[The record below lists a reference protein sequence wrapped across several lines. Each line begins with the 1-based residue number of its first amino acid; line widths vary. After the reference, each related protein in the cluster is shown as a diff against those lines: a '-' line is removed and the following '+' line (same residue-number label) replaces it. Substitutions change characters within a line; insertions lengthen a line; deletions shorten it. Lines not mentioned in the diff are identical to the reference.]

1 MADPFKLPEQK
12 EPANFDKSGFEKSNY
27 DKANV
32 EKGSVDKGSLELKTQ
47 EFMPTILIGL
57 GGTGKE
63 VMLRIRRQFVEK
75 YGSLDDFP
83 ITSYL
88 YIDTDNAPAEE
99 SGIARE
105 RDYLINE
112 IDFKPSEKIFNPVN
126 PSDYIHRI
134 NDVPH
139 IKEWL
144 NTTGEIG
151 KLGTM
156 NTGAG
161 QIRPAARLAFY
172 HNYDEIVYKLAS
184 AKSTITDSR
193 SINVVKDRHNIKS
206 VNTEKINVYVITSI
220 SGGTGSGMYI
230 DMGFLI
236 RHLFRNQAVSSCYIV
251 LPKIY
256 QGYGKERVF
265 ANGYAALMELEHYN
279 LKNPFNV
286 AWKKNEN
293 HKFQPGVYDDVY
305 LIDGENSKNL
315 SLSEQSNRDIYKM
328 IADTIFQDFSNSD
341 FANYKRGVRVNLVQY
356 KQRLYPDD
364 NTVSENTFSRKYST
378 LGQSTISIPVDRII
392 LSCAYK
398 LCEDIINYYLTF
410 AEGSQSSI
418 DAYLREEMLPEL
430 GILESSS
437 KHQLLNTLYS
447 MGEKSSI
454 QSQIKTFLNNMK
466 NELVS
471 GRRGDKWSA
480 HINSEKQK
488 FDTNFKDDNDITRK
502 GLFYSQIY
510 ANRTNIINKIIGDR
524 DRNIVGSLE
533 RKINSLIN
541 DSTRGV
547 FYAISLLRRL
557 QFILTNGNFD
567 YIPAFEK
574 EIKDLQILVSR
585 LEAEVKSRMQD
596 LREDES
602 RSKLNVMRK
611 AAMEGTLEKLLKVL
625 DEYYNALI
633 KLHSRY
639 YAKEIC
645 QRMLALVE
653 RGSKTDDGKIL
664 FTGLISDINKLTG
677 NLGILKENFK
687 RKYEYFIQKQ
697 DTSFN
702 LNIYEPDDVRNE
714 YYLKYIGSGQGATDR
729 IKVLAF
735 ELLKELNASDVT
747 DIVNILKDS
756 DAKIVEE
763 NMLRFARKQFEGI
776 REDYNIT
783 EIIFERDILRS
794 ESKIRGMLNQAF
806 PWLRINEV
814 PGRFKL
820 DNSAKKFY
828 IGVRTNTP
836 SFVKFKN
843 LITSIAGSSIEF
855 KDSAD
860 NSSLTFYTEWAG
872 FPLFYSYT
880 ISEEMKN
887 YYKNLVKNSN
897 IDMHNN
903 KNYFVYGDII
913 PLTNEERKRYDES
926 YKAFILG
933 LIFGLFEIDFEVN
946 PATGE
951 RKAFFKYTL
960 QEGITVSRTEQLGIE
975 TRLINRLFEEEGPES
990 LRYKILKEADSLKK
1004 KFIDRELFA
1013 EVLLIFE
1020 YYYENVY
1027 KLEEVEI
1034 AGQAKKKTET
1044 YQYKIVRELARE
1056 IENYIPADSKD
1067 DFVKSVKTLRKN
1079 LDKFSFLCGDGNKR
1093 VLRIKQLLDGGDEV
1107 RQSEPAAKVQKGGSF
1122 NLDELKKL
1130 KQALDENL
1138 ITKDEYEAA
1147 KKRILN
1153 L

>member
-12 EPANFDKSGFEKSNY
+12 EPVTIE
-27 DKANV
+27 
-32 EKGSVDKGSLELKTQ
+32 KGSLELKTQ

-63 VMLRIRRQFVEK
+63 VLLRIRRQFVEK

-112 IDFKPSEKIFNPVN
+112 IDFKPSEKVFNPVN

-144 NTTGEIG
+144 STTGEIG

-161 QIRPAARLAFY
+161 QIRPAARLALF
-172 HNYDEIVYKLAS
+172 HNYDEIVYKLTS

-193 SINVVKDRHNIKS
+193 SINVVKEKHNIKN

-220 SGGTGSGMYI
+220 SGGTGSGMFL
-230 DMGFLI
+230 DLGFMI
-236 RHLFRNQAVSSCYIV
+236 RYLFRNQAISSSYIV

-265 ANGYAALMELEHYN
+265 ANGYAALMELEYYN
-279 LKNPFNV
+279 LKNPFNIS
-286 AWKKNEN
+286 WKKNEP

-305 LIDGENSKNL
+305 LIDGENCKNL
-315 SLSEQSNRDIYKM
+315 SLSEMSNRDIYKM
-328 IADTIFQDFSNSD
+328 ISDTIFQDFSNSD

-356 KQRLYPDD
+356 KQRLFPDD
-364 NTVSENTFSRKYST
+364 NTVTENTFSRKYST
-378 LGQSTISIPVDRII
+378 LGQATISIPVDRII

-398 LCEDIINYYLTF
+398 LCEDIINYYLTY

-418 DAYLREEMLPEL
+418 DEYLREEMLPEL
-430 GILESSS
+430 GLAESNS
-437 KHQLLNTLYS
+437 KHQMLNSLYS

-454 QSQIKTFLNNMK
+454 QSQIKSFLNNLK
-466 NELVS
+466 NDLIS
-471 GRRGDKWSA
+471 GKRGDKWSSY
-480 HINSEKQK
+480 ITNEKMK
-488 FDTNFKDDNDITRK
+488 FETNFKDDNDVSRK

-510 ANRTNIINKIIGDR
+510 SNRNNIIKNIIGDR
-524 DRNIVGSLE
+524 ERNITGKLE

-547 FYAISLLRRL
+547 FYSISLLRRL

-567 YIPAFEK
+567 YIPTFDK
-574 EIKDLQILVSR
+574 EIKDLQILITR
-585 LEAEVKSRMQD
+585 LEAEVKSRLQD

-602 RSKLNVMRK
+602 RSKLNVMRR

-645 QRMLALVE
+645 QRILGLIE
-653 RGSKTDDGKIL
+653 RGTKTDDGKIL

-677 NLGILKENFK
+677 NLGLLKDNFK
-687 RKYEYFIQKQ
+687 KKYEYFIQRQ

-702 LNIYEPDDVRNE
+702 LHIYDPDDVKND
-714 YYLKYIGSGQGATDR
+714 YYIAYIGSGQNATDK

-756 DAKIVEE
+756 DAKIVE
-763 NMLRFARKQFEGI
+763 NSMLKFARKQFEGI

-783 EIIFERDILRS
+783 EILFEKDVLRS
-794 ESKIRGMLNQAF
+794 ESKIRGMLSQAF
-806 PWLRINEV
+806 PWLRINEI

-820 DNSAKKFY
+820 DDSAKKFY
-828 IGVRTNTP
+828 VGTRTNTV
-836 SFVKFKN
+836 SFNKFKS
-843 LITSIAGSSIEF
+843 LIHSIAGNSVEF

-860 NSSLTFYTEWAG
+860 NSSITFYTEWAG

-880 ISEEMKN
+880 VSEEMRS
-887 YYKNLVKNSN
+887 YYKNLLRNIN
-897 IDMHNN
+897 IDLHIDR
-903 KNYFVYGDII
+903 NYYVFNDII
-913 PLTNEERKRYDES
+913 PLSLEEKIRYNES
-926 YKAFILG
+926 YKAFIMG
-933 LIFGLFEIDFEVN
+933 LIFDLFEIGIETDT
-946 PATGE
+946 TGMK
-951 RKAFFKYTL
+951 KAVYSYTL
-960 QEGITVSRTEQLGIE
+960 PEGITVKRTEQLGIE
-975 TRLINRLFEEEGPES
+975 SRLINRLYDEEEHES
-990 LRYKILKEADSLKK
+990 LRNKILKKAESVEK
-1004 KFIDRELFA
+1004 ELIKSNKFA
-1013 EVLLIFE
+1013 ELLLIYE

-1027 KLEEVEI
+1027 KPEEI
-1034 AGQAKKKTET
+1034 AISGEAKKKNET
-1044 YQYKIVRELARE
+1044 YQYKVVRELARKV
-1056 IENYIPADSKD
+1056 ENSIPDEERDKYI
-1067 DFVKSVKTLRKN
+1067 L
-1079 LDKFSFLCGDGNKR
+1079 
-1093 VLRIKQLLDGGDEV
+1093 
-1107 RQSEPAAKVQKGGSF
+1107 KVQKLKSNPDSFSILSGDGIKRILKVKDLLNEEVTYDAGSKEREQYKSGISYAK
-1122 NLDELKKL
+1122 LVELKK
-1130 KQALDENL
+1130 ALDDKL
-1138 ITKDEYEAA
+1138 ITKEEFEKA
-1147 KKRILN
+1147 KNKFLN

>member
-1 MADPFKLPEQK
+1 MADPFKLPEQN
-12 EPANFDKSGFEKSNY
+12 EPVT
-27 DKANV
+27 V
-32 EKGSVDKGSLELKTQ
+32 EKGSLELKTQ

-63 VMLRIRRQFVEK
+63 VLLRIRRQFVEK

-105 RDYLINE
+105 RDYLIND
-112 IDFKPSEKIFNPVN
+112 IDFKPSEKVFNPVN

-161 QIRPAARLAFY
+161 QIRPAARLAFF
-172 HNYDEIVYKLAS
+172 HNYDEIVYKLSS

-193 SINVVKDRHNIKS
+193 SINIVKDKHNIKN
-206 VNTEKINVYVITSI
+206 VNTEKINVYVITSV
-220 SGGTGSGMYI
+220 SGGTGSGMFI
-230 DMGFLI
+230 DFGFLI
-236 RHLFRNQAVSSCYIV
+236 RHLFRNQAVSSSYII

-256 QGYGKERVF
+256 QGYGKERVY
-265 ANGYAALMELEHYN
+265 ANGYSALMELEYYN

-286 AWKKNEN
+286 AWKKNEHN
-293 HKFQPGVYDDVY
+293 KFQPGVYDDVY
-305 LIDGENSKNL
+305 LIDGENCKNL
-315 SLSEQSNRDIYKM
+315 SLSEMSNRDIYKM

-364 NTVSENTFSRKYST
+364 NTVTENTFSRKYST
-378 LGQSTISIPVDRII
+378 LGQATISIPIDRII
-392 LSCAYK
+392 LACAYK
-398 LCEDIINYYLTF
+398 LCEDIINYYLTY

-418 DAYLREEMLPEL
+418 DEHLREEFLPEL
-430 GILESSS
+430 GIAESSS
-437 KHQLLNTLYS
+437 RHQLLNSLYS

-454 QSQIKTFLNNMK
+454 QSQIKTFLNNLK
-466 NELVS
+466 NDLIS
-471 GRRGDKWSA
+471 GKRGDKWSA
-480 HINSEKQK
+480 FINNEKQK
-488 FDTNFKDDNDITRK
+488 FDTNFKDDNDVSRK

-510 ANRTNIINKIIGDR
+510 ANRNNIIQKIIGDR
-524 DRNIVGSLE
+524 DRNITGNLE
-533 RKINSLIN
+533 KKINSLIN

-547 FYAISLLRRL
+547 FYSISLLRRL

-567 YIPAFEK
+567 YIPTFDK
-574 EIKDLQILVSR
+574 EIKDLQILISR

-602 RSKLNVMRK
+602 RSRLNIMRK
-611 AAMEGTLEKLLKVL
+611 TAMEGTLEKLLKVL
-625 DEYYNALI
+625 DEYYNALV

-645 QRMLALVE
+645 QRMLGLIE
-653 RGSKTDDGKIL
+653 KGTKTDDGKIL

-677 NLGILKENFK
+677 NLGILKENFRK
-687 RKYEYFIQKQ
+687 KYEYFIQKQ

-702 LNIYEPDDVRNE
+702 LHIYEPDDVKND
-714 YYLKYIGSGQGATDR
+714 YYLRYIGSGQSATDR

-756 DAKIVEE
+756 DAKIVESS
-763 NMLRFARKQFEGI
+763 MLKFARKQFEGI
-776 REDYNIT
+776 RDDYNIT
-783 EIIFERDILRS
+783 EILFEKEILRS
-794 ESKIRGMLNQAF
+794 ESKIRGMLSQSF
-806 PWLRINEV
+806 PWLRINEI

-820 DNSAKKFY
+820 DDSAKKFY
-828 IGVRTNTP
+828 IGIRTNTN
-836 SFVKFKN
+836 SFGKFKN
-843 LITSIAGSSIEF
+843 LIHSIAGNAVEF

-860 NSSLTFYTEWAG
+860 NSSITFYTEWAG

-880 ISEEMKN
+880 ISEEMRS
-887 YYKNLVKNSN
+887 YYKNLSKNTN
-897 IDMHNN
+897 IDLHIN
-903 KNYFVYGDII
+903 KNYYIYNDII
-913 PLTNEERKRYDES
+913 PLSLEERNRLDES
-926 YKAFILG
+926 YKAFILA
-933 LIFGLFEIDFEVN
+933 LIFDMFEIDIETDN
-946 PATGE
+946 SNGDKRAIY
-951 RKAFFKYTL
+951 KYTL
-960 QEGITVSRTEQLGIE
+960 PEGITVKRTEQLGIE
-975 TRLINRLFEEEGPES
+975 SRLINRLFEEDGHDS
-990 LRYKILKEADSLKK
+990 LRDKILKRANSIMK
-1004 KFIDRELFA
+1004 ELIAKNKYA
-1013 EVLLIFE
+1013 ELLLIFE

-1027 KLEEVEI
+1027 KLDEI
-1034 AGQAKKKTET
+1034 EISGEAKKKNET
-1044 YQYKIVRELARE
+1044 FQYKIVRELARE
-1056 IENYIPADSKD
+1056 VEDLIPTESRDEYIEKIKKLKLNPDSFSRLSGDRVKRILKVSELLSENLSQKQNVINSVQADSS
-1067 DFVKSVKTLRKN
+1067 FSY
-1079 LDKFSFLCGDGNKR
+1079 DKLK
-1093 VLRIKQLLDGGDEV
+1093 
-1107 RQSEPAAKVQKGGSF
+1107 
-1122 NLDELKKL
+1122 ELKK
-1130 KQALDENL
+1130 AFEENL
-1138 ITKDEYEAA
+1138 ISREEYESA
-1147 KKRILN
+1147 KKKLLN